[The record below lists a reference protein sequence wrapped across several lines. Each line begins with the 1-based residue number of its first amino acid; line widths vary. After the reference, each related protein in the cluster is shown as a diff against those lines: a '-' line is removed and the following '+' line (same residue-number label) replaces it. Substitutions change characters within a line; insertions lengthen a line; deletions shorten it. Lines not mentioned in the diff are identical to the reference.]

1 MNNPSLYTLIKE
13 KILLAYS
20 EFLNSVENIKV
31 IGIINIGIII
41 VSSIVFYTLSSI
53 IFILLSRKYESFK
66 QISKPLKRFVFY
78 ILFFLL
84 WEEIPGSFASFMSNL
99 SIFIALIKLMK
110 IMDYFIVDVLMVK
123 HYRTDVLQI
132 FRDIIKAVIWIIM
145 GMILIKTLFGFSI
158 KDIAITSA
166 VATAAIGFAFQ
177 DTLVNLIS
185 GVSIIAEK
193 SFKIGDII
201 ELKDGEIG
209 TVLQINWRTTRIKNR
224 KNQVIIVPNKE
235 LASAKI
241 IHYNLMPNIARI
253 FTIGLPYNTEPV
265 VIKKEILSFLKTYD
279 DVLKDPEPE
288 VILTNFKDYF
298 IEYQVRFFTNN
309 IKDAIY
315 LEDKI
320 KTGLWYML
328 KRKGINIPFPIIN
341 VINQQESNNIE
352 NIYGYGENLIN
363 YIDNNIFLIKTG
375 SIILFNEKNNKEIL
389 EFKEGECLTIED
401 ITKKTLIENFIILTP
416 RQNSVILKL
425 ENPSEKQT
433 NNAKNNNI
441 RILEILDTLYKINL
455 QKEQN
460 HTSSFMNLNWE
471 KWK

>member
-425 ENPSEKQT
+425 ENPSEEQT